1 MKDKDIRPIVKWVGG
16 KRQVMN
22 EIIKHVPNDFN
33 TYYEPFIGGAAVLF
47 EIQPKKAVI
56 NDINIELINM
66 YITVKNEVDKLII
79 DLKKHRNTKEYYYS
93 VRGLDRDI
101 DTYNELSNVEKASRL
116 IYLNKTC
123 YNGLYR
129 VNRKGQFNT
138 PYGKYVNP
146 NIVNE
151 NGLRVVHTYFKNN
164 NIVIK
169 NESFASAVSD
179 AKRGDFVYFDPPYDP
194 VSSSSSFTSYAKED
208 FGRKDQIMLKETC
221 DLLNS
226 KGVKFLLS
234 NSATDFI
241 IDLYKEYSIELIDA
255 KRSINSKGNG
265 RGSVKEVLIKNYE

>member
-194 VSSSSSFTSYAKED
+194 VSSSSSFTSYSKED